1 MQKIAKVL
9 FFVSC
14 FIFTISKGYA
24 QKTVK
29 GQVQTQDHKAVPF
42 ANVYWLNS
50 TIGVVTDE
58 KGFFQIEFLE
68 KNQKLVIS
76 SVGYTSDT
84 VFVKN
89 STNFLDIH
97 LKNTVELGQVD
108 VVYRSKGTEISF
120 MDTKKVEQI
129 SEKELRKAACCNL
142 SESFETIPSIDVAFT
157 DALTGTR
164 KIRMLGLDGP
174 YTYISRENMPGV
186 RGLANAYGLN
196 FIPGP
201 WISSIQL
208 SKGVGSVVNGFESI
222 AGQIN
227 VELKKPEKDE
237 IHLNGYLSQSGR
249 AEINYNQNMI
259 LNDKWS
265 TMILLHG
272 NTRPFETDNNED
284 GFLDFPL
291 GEQINVINRWKYFGP
306 NGLEAQFGINY
317 VKDDKVG
324 GQKGFNSK
332 LNQDDQNKYGLEI
345 NTKRIEFFGKV
356 GYVFGN
362 KPYKSMGLQ
371 ASAFKHQQNSH
382 FGINEYD
389 GKQESIYLN
398 YLYRTQI
405 KSDQHVITTGASWMY
420 DQYAEKAYDST
431 YNRTENVPG
440 VFIEYT
446 FAPSNNFSLVGGL
459 RGDYNSIYGFYYNP
473 RLHMR
478 WALNEKI
485 VVRGVAGSGQRTA
498 NIFVENQAMF
508 TTSRT
513 FQLMGN
519 AIDQPFGL
527 KQEKA
532 YNFGLNL
539 TKDFR
544 LNYREG
550 FFGIDVYHTTFEN
563 QVVYDVEDSR
573 YVRFYNLEGSSYS
586 NTIQAE
592 INYELFKFFDVK
604 LAYRFIDVK
613 TDYLDGLKQK
623 PLTAQHRLFSN
634 FAYETRKNIKNE
646 SQWKFDL
653 TLQYLGEQRIPS
665 TASNTVN
672 NQRPLTSEGF
682 VTANAQ
688 ATRIFNKRWE
698 AYVGME
704 NITNYTQKD
713 PIIASNDP
721 FGSEFDSS
729 LIWGPIFGRMLYAGF
744 RFTVGKE

>member
-9 FFVSC
+9 FFAGC
-14 FIFTISKGYA
+14 FILTISGAYA
-24 QKTVK
+24 QKVLK
-29 GQVQTQDHKAVPF
+29 GKVVANNKEPVAF

-50 TIGVVTDE
+50 TVGITADE
-58 KGFFQIEFLE
+58 NGLFQIESID
-68 KNQKLVIS
+68 KINRLVIS

-84 VFVKN
+84 ITVKKN
-89 STNFLDIH
+89 SGFLDIQ
-97 LKNTVELGQVD
+97 LKESVDLDQVE
-108 VVYRSKGTEISF
+108 VVYRTKGTEISF

-196 FIPGP
+196 FIPGS
-201 WISSIQL
+201 WIESIQL

-227 VELKKPEKDE
+227 VELKKPEKEE
-237 IHLNGYLSQSGR
+237 IFVNAYLNQSGR
-249 AEINYNQNMI
+249 AEVNYNQNLI
-259 LNDKWS
+259 LNNKWS

-272 NTRPFETDNNED
+272 STRAIESDNNSD

-291 GEQINVINRWKYFGP
+291 GDQINVINRWKYYGS
-306 NGLEAQFGINY
+306 NGLEGQFGINY

-332 LNQDDQNKYGLEI
+332 LNQTDQTKYGLEI
-345 NTKRIEFFGKV
+345 NTERIEVFGKL
-356 GYVFGN
+356 GYVFGK

-382 FGINEYD
+382 FGLNEYD
-389 GKQESIYLN
+389 GTQESIYLN

-405 KSDQHVITTGASWMY
+405 KSDEHVITTGASFMY
-420 DQYAEKAYDST
+420 DKYKETAYDST
-431 YNRTENVPG
+431 YNRVENVPG

-446 FAPSNNFSLVGGL
+446 YAPSNLFSLVGGV
-459 RGDYNSIYGFYYNP
+459 RGDYNSIYGLYFNP
-473 RLHMR
+473 RLHAR
-478 WALNEKI
+478 WAINEKI

-519 AIDQPFGL
+519 VANKPFGL

-532 YNFGLNL
+532 YNFGLNF

-544 LNYREG
+544 LNYKEG
-550 FFGIDVYHTTFEN
+550 FFGVDVYHTTFEN
-563 QVVYDVEDSR
+563 QVVYDIEDSR
-573 YVRFYNLEGSSYS
+573 YVRFYNLDGKSYS

-613 TDYLDGLKQK
+613 TDYKSGLKQK
-623 PLTAQHRLFSN
+623 PLTAQHRFFSN
-634 FAYETRKNIKNE
+634 FAYETKKNSKGG
-646 SQWKFDL
+646 QWKFDL
-653 TLQYLGEQRIPS
+653 TLQYLGAQRIPS
-665 TASNTVN
+665 TAMNIEA
-672 NQRPLTSEGF
+672 NQRSLKSDGF
-682 VTANAQ
+682 LTANAQ
-688 ATRIFNKRWE
+688 ATRIFNKKWE
-698 AYVGME
+698 AYLGME
-704 NITNYTQKD
+704 NMTNYKQKD

-729 LIWGPIFGRMLYAGF
+729 LIWGPIFGRMVYAGF
-744 RFTVGKE
+744 RFTLGKE